1 MLPSASIKN
10 ELVDVRETPLG
21 ILYHPSQQTVQGRDL
36 RHLRLQEIESERQGS
51 LF

>member
-1 MLPSASIKN
+1 MT
-10 ELVDVRETPLG
+10 ELVDVRKSPLG
-21 ILYHPSQQTVQGRDL
+21 ISYHLSPQTLQGRDL